1 MGAVSSSK
9 VIAFA
14 GLLLLM
20 VALGGRWLD
29 RNTRPHDERRAKLSA
44 SAESPPS
51 LEVTA
56 TQRMKSRST
65 GGPSIPVA
73 ARQTAR
79 GQASAVPRKSKSATA
94 PVRPG
99 KEPIQDLVA
108 REALFYVGADPEAEE
123 IWLTAINDPS
133 LSAQERQDLIEDL
146 NEDGLPDPHSP
157 TLEDLPLLVRRI
169 ALIEEVGPDAMD
181 EVNADAFEE
190 AYKDLLNLVEVAM
203 SGVRPV
209 D

>member
-1 MGAVSSSK
+1 MAAVSSSK
-9 VIAFA
+9 VIAIA

-29 RNTRPHDERRAKLSA
+29 RHTRPHDGMRAKQSA
-44 SAESPPS
+44 GAESPPS

-56 TQRMKSRST
+56 TQRMKSMST

-99 KEPIQDLVA
+99 KEPVA

-123 IWLTAINDPS
+123 IWLAAINDPS

-157 TLEDLPLLVRRI
+157 TLDDLPLIVRRI

-190 AYKDLLNLVEVAM
+190 AYQDLLNLVEDAM